1 MELCP
6 YAKKC
11 GGCSYQGVPYDQ
23 QLSRKQKYTEDLL
36 SEFCPVHPIV
46 GMEHPY
52 HYRNKVHAV
61 FSRRKDGSIVSGIYE
76 ENSRRVVPV
85 EACQIEN
92 EEADAIIQ
100 TIRGLLRSFK
110 ITVYNEKSGV
120 GLLRHVLVRTASNTD
135 QILVALVVTSPI
147 FPSKKNF
154 VQALRKA
161 HPRIKTVVLN
171 INTQRTSM
179 VLGKR
184 DIILYGPGYIEDRIC
199 GCTFRISAQS
209 FYQINPPQAEK
220 LYQKA
225 IELAGL
231 TGKERLID
239 AYCGTG
245 TIGLS
250 AAASAGEVIGI
261 ELNQEAVRDAIQ
273 NARGNQIRNAR
284 FYCADA
290 GDFMEQM
297 AADGERADVVIM
309 DPPRSG
315 STERFLRAAAHMGP
329 DRIVYISCNPETQ
342 RRDLQI
348 LKELG
353 YSAQEAWPYDFFPWT
368 GHVETVCCLYHQKKE
383 FISVHYEPK
392 DAEYLKQNLS
402 NKRIEK
408 GERRIL

>member
-1 MELCP
+1 MKICP

-11 GGCSYQGVPYDQ
+11 GGCTYQGVPYEE
-23 QLSRKQKYTEDLL
+23 QLIRKQAYTEKLL
-36 SEFCPVHPIV
+36 GEFCQVHPII
-46 GMEHPY
+46 GMEQPY

-61 FSRRKDGSIVSGIYE
+61 FSRNRDGSIVSGIYE
-76 ENSRRVVPV
+76 ENSHRVVPV
-85 EACQIEN
+85 DACQIEN
-92 EEADAIIQ
+92 EEADAIIR

-110 ITVYNEKSGV
+110 ITVYDEKSGI
-120 GLLRHVLVRTASNTD
+120 GLLRHVLIRTASKTD
-135 QILVALVVTSPI
+135 QILVALVVTSPV

-154 VQALRKA
+154 AQALLKA
-161 HPRIKTVVLN
+161 HPRIKTIVLN

-184 DIILYGPGYIEDRIC
+184 DIIIYGPGYIEDQIC

-250 AAASAGEVIGI
+250 AAKAAGEVIGI
-261 ELNQEAVRDAIQ
+261 ELNKEAVKDAIQ
-273 NARGNQIRNAR
+273 NARVNQIRNAR
-284 FYCADA
+284 FFCADA
-290 GDFMEQM
+290 SDFMEQM
-297 AADGERADVVIM
+297 ASEGERADVVIM

-315 STERFLRAAAHMGP
+315 STEVFLRAAAHVSP
-329 DRIVYISCNPETQ
+329 QKIVYISCNPETQ
-342 RRDLQI
+342 RRDLLI
-348 LKELG
+348 LKDLG
-353 YSAQEAWPYDFFPWT
+353 YIAQEAWAYDFFPWT
-368 GHVETVCCLYHQKKE
+368 EHVESIVKLTR
-383 FISVHYEPK
+383 SG
-392 DAEYLKQNLS
+392 S
-402 NKRIEK
+402 
-408 GERRIL
+408 

>member
-1 MELCP
+1 MQICP

-11 GGCSYQGVPYDQ
+11 GGCSYQGVPYEE
-23 QLSRKQKYTEDLL
+23 QLNRKQTETEKLL
-36 SEFCPVHPIV
+36 GGFCQVHPIT

-61 FSRRKDGSIVSGIYE
+61 FSRKKDGTIVSGIYE
-76 ENSRRVVPV
+76 ENSHRVVPV
-85 EACQIEN
+85 DDCQIEN
-92 EEADAIIQ
+92 EEADAIIR

-110 ITVYNEKSGV
+110 ITVFDEKSGT
-120 GLLRHVLVRTASNTD
+120 GLLRHVLIRTAAKTD

-154 VQALRKA
+154 AKALLKA
-161 HPRIKTVVLN
+161 HPNIKTIVLN

-184 DIILYGPGYIEDRIC
+184 DIIIHGPGYIEDQIC

-231 TGKERLID
+231 TGKERVID

-245 TIGLS
+245 TIGL
-250 AAASAGEVIGI
+250 AAAHAAGEVIGI
-261 ELNQEAVRDAIQ
+261 ELNKEAVKDAVQ
-273 NARGNQIRNAR
+273 NARINQIKNAR
-284 FYCADA
+284 FFCADA

-297 AADGERADVVIM
+297 AAEGESADVVIL

-315 STERFLRAAAHMGP
+315 STEAFLQAAAHMSP
-329 DRIVYISCNPETQ
+329 KMIVYISCNPETQ
-342 RRDLQI
+342 ARDLRV
-348 LKELG
+348 LKDLG
-353 YSAQEAWPYDFFPWT
+353 YVAQEAWPYDFFPWT
-368 GHVETVCCLYHQKKE
+368 GHIETVVLMT
-383 FISVHYEPK
+383 
-392 DAEYLKQNLS
+392 
-402 NKRIEK
+402 RT
-408 GERRIL
+408 ERK

>member
-1 MELCP
+1 MQICP

-11 GGCSYQGVPYDQ
+11 GGCTFQGVPYEE
-23 QLSRKQKYTEDLL
+23 QLDRKQADTEKLL
-36 SEFCPVHPIV
+36 SEFCQVYPIV
-46 GMEHPY
+46 GMKHPY

-61 FSRRKDGSIVSGIYE
+61 FSRKRDGTIVSGIYE
-76 ENSRRVVPV
+76 ENSHRVVPV
-85 EACQIEN
+85 DDCQIEN
-92 EEADAIIQ
+92 KEADAIIR

-110 ITVYNEKSGV
+110 ITVYDEKSGT
-120 GLLRHVLVRTASNTD
+120 GLLRHVLIRTAAKTD

-154 VQALRKA
+154 AQALVKA
-161 HPRIKTVVLN
+161 HPHIKTIVLN

-184 DIILYGPGYIEDRIC
+184 DIVIYGSGYIEDQIC

-231 TGKERLID
+231 TGKERVID

-250 AAASAGEVIGI
+250 AAQAAGEVIGI
-261 ELNQEAVRDAIQ
+261 ELNKEAVNDAIQ
-273 NARGNQIRNAR
+273 NARINKIKNAR
-284 FYCADA
+284 FFCADA
-290 GDFMEQM
+290 SAFMEQM
-297 AADGERADVVIM
+297 AAEGESADVVIM

-315 STERFLRAAAHMGP
+315 STETFLRAAAHMSP
-329 DRIVYISCNPETQ
+329 QRIVYISCNPETQ
-342 RRDLQI
+342 ARDLYV
-348 LKELG
+348 LKDLG
-353 YSAQEAWPYDFFPWT
+353 YIAQEAWPYDFFPWT
-368 GHVETVCCLYHQKKE
+368 GHVETVCCLYHQKKG
-383 FISVHYEPK
+383 FLSVPYEPK
-392 DAEYLKQNLS
+392 DANYLRHMK
-402 NKRIEK
+402 
-408 GERRIL
+408 